1 MSERAYYIFIY
12 AQMTAQEITPE
23 QLIDTSE
30 NKPIVEVES
39 QEQEDNTPTA
49 ETIQQIPLKAISQLT
64 KEEREILLNNAKNNI
79 ENDNYKVTFFKNG
92 NHRITKKKPSRE
104 STASKI
110 IRENKGMTNEQLLFE
125 HVINLESQI
134 AVLRQKHKNLKRNY
148 KQIYEDVY
156 VDDENAYDE
165 QPIQEQSIQ
174 QETIQQQQSQS
185 QSTIQQ
191 TTNYRPKI
199 TARGYRARLQ
209 RLQ

>member
-1 MSERAYYIFIY
+1 MSERGYYIFIY

-49 ETIQQIPLKAISQLT
+49 ETVQQIPLKAISQLT

-174 QETIQQQQSQS
+174 QEQPIQQP
-185 QSTIQQ
+185 TIQQ

>member
-1 MSERAYYIFIY
+1 MSKRGYYIFIY

-174 QETIQQQQSQS
+174 QEQPIQQPIQ
-185 QSTIQQ
+185 QQ

>member
-1 MSERAYYIFIY
+1 MSERGYYIFIY

-49 ETIQQIPLKAISQLT
+49 ETVQQIPLKAISQLT

-174 QETIQQQQSQS
+174 QEQPIQQT
-185 QSTIQQ
+185 TIQQ

>member
-49 ETIQQIPLKAISQLT
+49 ETVQQIPLKAISQLT

-174 QETIQQQQSQS
+174 QEQPQS